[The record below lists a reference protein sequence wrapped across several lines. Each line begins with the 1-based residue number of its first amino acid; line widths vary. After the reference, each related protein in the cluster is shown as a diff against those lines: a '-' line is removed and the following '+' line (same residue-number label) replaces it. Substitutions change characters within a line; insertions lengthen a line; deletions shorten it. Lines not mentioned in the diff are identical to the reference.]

1 MANQKHSKY
10 IDGDTIYL
18 DRTIT
23 EEDYKQYKREL
34 AYHYDI
40 ILERNTKYNRIIKY
54 TGKETKE

>member
-23 EEDYKQYKREL
+23 EEDYKQHKREL

-40 ILERNTKYNRIIKY
+40 ILERITKYNRIIKY